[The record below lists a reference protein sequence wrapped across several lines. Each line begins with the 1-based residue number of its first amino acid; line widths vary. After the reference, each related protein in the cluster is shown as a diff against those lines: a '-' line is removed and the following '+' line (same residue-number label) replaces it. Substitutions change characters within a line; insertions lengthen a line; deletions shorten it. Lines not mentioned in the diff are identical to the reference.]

1 MLEYHAS
8 RHPASRYRQCEVEVG
23 EVQEEEVR
31 QRQNAHSVGLAGCRS
46 SLLPSVFPMPPH
58 ALFLRLSSFSFWQ
71 LF

>member
-1 MLEYHAS
+1 
-8 RHPASRYRQCEVEVG
+8 VG